1 MQHSLGQETY
11 LKCTDDIIS
20 TVELGHLQA
29 VAAAVEPPWLV
40 ISDFL
45 VSCDINCDNYIKLNN

>member
-20 TVELGHLQA
+20 TVETRA
-29 VAAAVEPPWLV
+29 PPGSGSSSGAPLAG
-40 ISDFL
+40 DQ
-45 VSCDINCDNYIKLNN
+45 